1 MPRSA
6 LAPGD
11 EWKIDMSKRSELPP
25 SQGLALLGE
34 RDEAKAKAKERHDKK
49 RSKQKQQKE
58 ALAEASAPT
67 AKGISAALSRAP
79 AAAPP
84 PAAAKAGAPAQH
96 KRKSSKS
103 GAGTPG
109 EQPLKRTAG
118 SEKDTDSDMG
128 TAVNTLKLQDARK

>member
-1 MPRSA
+1 
-6 LAPGD
+6 
-11 EWKIDMSKRSELPP
+11 MSKRSEHPP
-25 SQGLALLGE
+25 SQGLPLLGD
-34 RDEAKAKAKERHDKK
+34 RDEAKAKAKERREKK

-84 PAAAKAGAPAQH
+84 PAAAKAGGAHAPQQQH
-96 KRKSSKS
+96 KRKSSKG
-103 GAGTPG
+103 GAGAPG
-109 EQPLKRTAG
+109 EHPLKRTAG

-128 TAVNTLKLQDARK
+128 TAVNTLKLQEGRK